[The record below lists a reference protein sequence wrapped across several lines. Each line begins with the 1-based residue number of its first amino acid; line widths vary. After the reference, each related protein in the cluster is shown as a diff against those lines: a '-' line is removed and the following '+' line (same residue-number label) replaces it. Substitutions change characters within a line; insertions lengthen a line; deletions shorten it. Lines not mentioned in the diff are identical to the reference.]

1 MTQHIEHDEW
11 TAAVWRELARN
22 APATPKRPGWLDIFG
37 MDPDYPLPASAETE
51 ERLRATITAL
61 ANECDRAL
69 DLIQQLRLERDAAHA
84 EAAALPHQHWTATP

>member
-22 APATPKRPGWLDIFG
+22 APATMPV
-37 MDPDYPLPASAETE
+37 STE

-84 EAAALPHQHWTATP
+84 EAAALPHPHWTATP